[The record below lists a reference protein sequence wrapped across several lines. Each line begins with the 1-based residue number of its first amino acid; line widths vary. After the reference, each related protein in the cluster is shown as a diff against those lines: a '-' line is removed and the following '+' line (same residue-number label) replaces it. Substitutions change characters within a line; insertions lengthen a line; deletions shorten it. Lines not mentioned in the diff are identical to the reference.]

1 MIADMS
7 CVFCAIAGGDIP
19 ATLVHESERVV
30 AFQDLNPVAPVH
42 ILVIPREHHRDVVE
56 LSADPALAA
65 ELLAVVADVAA
76 SQRLSDGFR
85 VVFNT
90 GDQGG
95 QEVDHVHAHVIGGR
109 QMEWPPG

>member
-7 CVFCAIAGGDIP
+7 CVFCAIADGDIP

-42 ILVIPREHHRDVVE
+42 ILVIPREHHRNLVE
-56 LSADPALAA
+56 LAADPQLAA
-65 ELLAVVADVAA
+65 ELLAVVAEVAA
-76 SQRLSDGFR
+76 DQEVSEGFR

-90 GDQGG
+90 GAHGG